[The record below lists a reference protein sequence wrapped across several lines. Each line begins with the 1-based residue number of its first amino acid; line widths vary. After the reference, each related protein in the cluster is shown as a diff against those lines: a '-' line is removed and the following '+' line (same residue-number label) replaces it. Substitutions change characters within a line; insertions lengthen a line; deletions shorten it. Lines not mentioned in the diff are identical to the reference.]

1 MMKLRTEQV
10 KSTKHPYCLIIHA
23 FLHLSLSTSFFN
35 IKMFEPV
42 LFKVSWA
49 REVKKIMVLH
59 TLQ

>member
-1 MMKLRTEQV
+1 M
-10 KSTKHPYCLIIHA
+10 YCLIIYA
-23 FLHLSLSTSFFN
+23 FFAPLSLDFFFN

-59 TLQ
+59 TLH